1 MLMKRH
7 LTLITATFLLAAA
20 VPAVAHHSYSA
31 EFDEK
36 KPIKL
41 TGVVTKVE
49 WGNPHIWVYL
59 DVKDADG
66 KVTTWGFSGSPPGM
80 LLRRGLTKN
89 SVKVGDVLTIQGHR
103 AKDGSNNSSGNV
115 ITFADGHDALL
126 GQDQVFSG
134 QVMPAANPTQK

>member
-1 MLMKRH
+1 MKKQ
-7 LTLITATFLLAAA
+7 LALLTATFLLAVA
-20 VPAVAHHSYSA
+20 VPAVAHHSYTA

-49 WGNPHIWVYL
+49 WSNPHIWVYL

-66 KVTTWGFSGSPPGM
+66 KVTNWGFSGSPPGM
-80 LLRRGLTKN
+80 LIRRGITKN
-89 SVKVGDVLTIQGHR
+89 SVKPGDVLTIQGHR

-134 QVMPAANPTQK
+134 QVVQAPAATQK